1 MILDSIDAL
10 KERNGSSSQT
20 ILRHIKAN
28 YAVEEN
34 CDKKV
39 RLAIWCLVGRK
50 KLLLVKG
57 KVAPVSFKVNLI
69 DKSKKKF
76 VKAEAKKTRGK
87 PKVMKETDSSSQ
99 AIEVKILLQF
109 SCRLKK
115 LLQEFRE
122 ETGSVPKPNNLVRK
136 TKVEKKTDS
145 SSQAIGVEI
154 PLQLSRRPKMH
165 QQEIPKKNCSVSKPN
180 NLIRKHKVVNKP
192 DSSSQAI
199 GVEIPLELF
208 RRPKKLL
215 QEIPKE
221 IGSMQK
227 PNNLVIG
234 ETSELL
240 VSWPLSCLDSKTVCS
255 IDLKRLSQL
264 KDMGNS
270 EHYKII
276 KIDKSKAVTSKGT
289 TVNLKVLMSP
299 GSSEKT
305 AKKVASIGTPKKPI
319 DEITAKKQAVGKS
332 ITENGKLENTPAEK

>member
-1 MILDSIDAL
+1 M
-10 KERNGSSSQT
+10 
-20 ILRHIKAN
+20 
-28 YAVEEN
+28 
-34 CDKKV
+34 
-39 RLAIWCLVGRK
+39 
-50 KLLLVKG
+50 KG
-57 KVAPVSFKVNLI
+57 KVTPVSFKVNLI

-99 AIEVKILLQF
+99 AIEVKIPLQL
-109 SCRLKK
+109 SCRPKK
-115 LLQEFRE
+115 LLQEIRE

-136 TKVEKKTDS
+136 TKVGKKTDS

-180 NLIRKHKVVNKP
+180 NLIRKHKVVKKS

-208 RRPKKLL
+208 CRPKKLL
-215 QEIPKE
+215 QEILKE

-234 ETSELL
+234 ESSELL

-264 KDMGNS
+264 KNMGNS

-276 KIDKSKAVTSKGT
+276 KIDKSKKKVVTSKGT
-289 TVNLKVLMSP
+289 IVNLKLSMSP

-319 DEITAKKQAVGKS
+319 NEITAKKETVGKS
-332 ITENGKLENTPAEK
+332 TTENGKLENTPAEK